1 MEKTMELK
9 GTDQMT
15 RSQLKRLLKW
25 YSTPPYRLRPNW
37 EIIRKQMIAACKRYK
52 IRIPEWLT

>member
-1 MEKTMELK
+1 MELK